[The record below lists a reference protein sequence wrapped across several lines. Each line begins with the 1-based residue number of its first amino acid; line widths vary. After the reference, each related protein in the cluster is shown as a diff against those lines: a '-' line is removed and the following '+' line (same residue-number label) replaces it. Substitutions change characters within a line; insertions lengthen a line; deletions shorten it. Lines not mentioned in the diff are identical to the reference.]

1 MCRPYGDRGEV
12 HGGDDLNSRSPRH
25 PSGKLRDTDATAM
38 LLTQGQS
45 ISAFVGLDVAVPK
58 LKGGVPVRSFAMAIL
73 MAIGLGLAV
82 TSGAVA
88 ARINAAS
95 IGKSAS
101 EISPVT
107 TIHYTGYYHRH
118 RYRPYYYG
126 YGYGYGYPYGFYYYG
141 YPYRPYYG
149 YPYRR
154 WWW

>member
-1 MCRPYGDRGEV
+1 MRMFV
-12 HGGDDLNSRSPRH
+12 M
-25 PSGKLRDTDATAM
+25 AT
-38 LLTQGQS
+38 LT
-45 ISAFVGLDVAVPK
+45 V
-58 LKGGVPVRSFAMAIL
+58 M
-73 MAIGLGLAV
+73 GLGLAA

-88 ARINAAS
+88 APINATS

-107 TIHYTGYYHRH
+107 TVYYRRYYHRH
-118 RYRPYYYG
+118 YYHRYYRPYYYG
-126 YGYGYGYPYGFYYYG
+126 YGYPYRYGYYGYRYGYG